1 MKDKKLYEVGN
12 LLWRTTDNAL
22 FEITQINMGLVDLD
36 GKSISSYVLKCVNHM
51 DIAER
56 VTDHEPETEL
66 AVNIDMV
73 HADGSIYTPYQPSKP
88 KKGQH
93 VWNKNI
99 IGRNKEFIVEAVKE
113 IPGSSGQ
120 DFPCKSCHNGICEQC
135 RWGYRS
141 EEDIAKEIAA
151 TYKKPET
158 IYTMV
163 GIDGREQYKSNDCNF
178 ADTWSMLPPYY
189 EEIDKFVKSEMKSIK
204 DASLGTDDQ
213 SETEAEDPTINS
225 DDEAE
230 KVMNERLEAESV
242 ATGETIEDDSYT
254 RWKNGLKVVNIPKFD
269 LSYFQRGLGY
279 HVHKVT
285 NCYPGEFYGIMVEAT
300 EDFLKVMKLGTNIH
314 FESTE
319 IIEIPLKEYMNGEW
333 RIVRLIEEA

>member
-51 DIAER
+51 DVAER
-56 VTDHEPETEL
+56 VVGHEPETEL
-66 AVNIDMV
+66 HVSIDMV
-73 HADGSIYTPYQPSKP
+73 HAKNSIYTLYQPIKP

-99 IGRNKEFIVEAVKE
+99 IGRNKEFIVESVKE
-113 IPGSSGQ
+113 IPGNCE
-120 DFPCKSCHNGICEQC
+120 DIPCKSCHDGICEQC

-141 EEDIAKEIAA
+141 EEDIAKEIRAS
-151 TYKKPET
+151 YKKPET

-163 GIDGREQYKSNDCNF
+163 GIDGREQYRANDCNF
-178 ADTWSMLPPYY
+178 EDTWSMLPPYY
-189 EEIDKFVKSEMKSIK
+189 EEINKFVKSEMKSIR

-213 SETEAEDPTINS
+213 SETEAEAVVNDQIEK
-225 DDEAE
+225 EA
-230 KVMNERLEAESV
+230 VD
-242 ATGETIEDDSYT
+242 TGIEDYYEI
-254 RWKNGLKVVNIPKFD
+254 WKNSLKVVNIPKFD
-269 LSYFQRGLGY
+269 LNYFQRGLGY

-333 RIVRLIEEA
+333 RIVRLIEEV

>member
-51 DIAER
+51 NTAEC
-56 VTDHEPETEL
+56 VVDHEPETEL

-99 IGRNKEFIVEAVKE
+99 IGRNKEFIVEAVKD
-113 IPGSSGQ
+113 IPGRGGE
-120 DFPCKSCHNGICEQC
+120 DIPCKTCHNGVCEQC
-135 RWGYRS
+135 GYGYRS
-141 EEDIAKEIAA
+141 KEDILKEIGA

-163 GIDGREQYKSNDCNF
+163 GIDGREQYKANDYDF

-189 EEIDKFVKSEMKSIK
+189 EDIDKFVKSEMKSIR

-213 SETEAEDPTINS
+213 SETEAEDIIN
-225 DDEAE
+225 DRIEKEA
-230 KVMNERLEAESV
+230 VD
-242 ATGETIEDDSYT
+242 TGIEDYYEI
-254 RWKNGLKVVNIPKFD
+254 WKKSLKVVNIPKFD
-269 LSYFQRGLGY
+269 LNYFTKGLAY
-279 HVHKVT
+279 HVDKVT
-285 NCYPGEFYGIMVEAT
+285 SNFPGEFYGIMLEAT
-300 EDFLKVMKLGTNIH
+300 ENLLRVMKLGTHIH
-314 FESTE
+314 IESTE
-319 IIEIPLKEYMNGEW
+319 IIEIPLKEYLNGDW
-333 RIVRLIEEA
+333 CIVRLVEEV

>member
-73 HADGSIYTPYQPSKP
+73 HAEGSIYTPYQPSKA

-99 IGRNKEFIVEAVKE
+99 IGRNKEFIVEAVKD

-120 DFPCKSCHNGICEQC
+120 DIPCKSCHNGICEQC

-141 EEDIAKEIAA
+141 EEDIAKEIRAS
-151 TYKKPET
+151 YKKPET

-163 GIDGREQYKSNDCNF
+163 SPVMLGSFRYVRSNIYAANTAQIQNPLFRHSLPINTVITANGIHAGAN
-178 ADTWSMLPPYY
+178 
-189 EEIDKFVKSEMKSIK
+189 
-204 DASLGTDDQ
+204 
-213 SETEAEDPTINS
+213 
-225 DDEAE
+225 
-230 KVMNERLEAESV
+230 RLAP
-242 ATGETIEDDSYT
+242 A
-254 RWKNGLKVVNIPKFD
+254 
-269 LSYFQRGLGY
+269 
-279 HVHKVT
+279 
-285 NCYPGEFYGIMVEAT
+285 GI
-300 EDFLKVMKLGTNIH
+300 FG
-314 FESTE
+314 
-319 IIEIPLKEYMNGEW
+319 
-333 RIVRLIEEA
+333 